1 MFLKLKDVTVTLNY
15 SKKSILKQ
23 HAINRRLRP
32 CSYVGMIP
40 ENNCEELLAEFH
52 NLRSSFKQIG
62 QERALT
68 GVDDVGDGVLIGNVN
83 WGPYDNIVDVYNGL
97 KGFYDQK
104 LLMNANLGIVFDDE
118 ISSTTKFAELHPDSS
133 LPWHFDDPYY
143 MRFIIVLEG
152 EHNLYYENRKNEHI
166 KKHMGSRQ
174 VWALNP
180 SWKHKVENVTNK
192 TRISLLGKYLNGT
205 KSLYN

>member
-1 MFLKLKDVTVTLNY
+1 MTLTY
-15 SKKSILKQ
+15 SKKNILKQ
-23 HAINRRLRP
+23 HAINRKLLP
-32 CSYVGMIP
+32 CNYVGMIS
-40 ENNCEELLAEFH
+40 ESVCKELLTTFY
-52 NLRSSFKQIG
+52 NLNSSFEQIG

-68 GVDDVGDGVLIGNVN
+68 GVDDIGDGVLIDNVK
-83 WGPYDNIVDVYNGL
+83 WGQYDNVVDVYNGL

-104 LLMNANLGIVFDDE
+104 LLMNANLGIVFDDD
-118 ISSTTKFAELHPDSS
+118 ISSTTKLAELHPNSS

-152 EHNLYYENRKNEHI
+152 EHNLYYENRKNIHI
-166 KKHMGSRQ
+166 KEPMGPRQ

-192 TRISLLGKYLNGT
+192 TRIALLGKFLNGT
-205 KSLYN
+205 KLLYN